1 MQTRDLESYT
11 FQAIAFTVSIV
22 MGLLILRGM
31 EKDAN

>member
-1 MQTRDLESYT
+1 MYDNETIIYT